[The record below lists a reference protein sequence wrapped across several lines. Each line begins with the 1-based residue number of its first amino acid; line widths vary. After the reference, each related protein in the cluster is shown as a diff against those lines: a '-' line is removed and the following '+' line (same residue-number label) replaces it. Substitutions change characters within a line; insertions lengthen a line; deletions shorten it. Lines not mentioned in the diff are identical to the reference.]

1 MEPKKKQER
10 AIVHLEKDGHHYY
23 YGNLKALTDHWPKD
37 AIGVIYSYL
46 KNLYISEDKPFK
58 NDKSINRREF
68 SLLLLALFF
77 KIISNFV
84 KIAKMKKNFL
94 YLALLT
100 VIVSCG
106 PKGNKPEITDNIFA
120 PEQSE
125 LYSGCSELKG
135 VGDFIIEQTTY
146 TQALRSKIYSG
157 SYIFDN
163 FYNGYWGIA
172 RGEGYVPNGHDKS
185 DWIEKHTPII
195 KQIGTPIG
203 GVKIGQIQL
212 TEFDLAFYNNKLAA
226 IYFKDE
232 KGLLHEHYIKKYGD
246 GRGSYYSYHLDNEP
260 CKNRDKLFST
270 TTIKENRVWENDK
283 VELTYSYD
291 YHFEMGPKVN
301 DKKMIDSFVDDSWYL
316 LASKSLYPK
325 FLEELNKQKVAYDTH
340 KQGEDTESLNQ
351 F

>member
-1 MEPKKKQER
+1 ME
-10 AIVHLEKDGHHYY
+10 
-23 YGNLKALTDHWPKD
+23 KAHFVG
-37 AIGVIYSYL
+37 I
-46 KNLYISEDKPFK
+46 
-58 NDKSINRREF
+58 
-68 SLLLLALFF
+68 LLLFT
-77 KIISNFV
+77 ISCTN
-84 KIAKMKKNFL
+84 ANQP
-94 YLALLT
+94 
-100 VIVSCG
+100 VITNQVFS
-106 PKGNKPEITDNIFA
+106 PEHA
-120 PEQSE
+120 E
-125 LYSGCSELKG
+125 LYSQCSELKG
-135 VGDFIIEQTTY
+135 VGDFVIGQTTY
-146 TQALRSKIYSG
+146 TQVLRSIIYSG
-157 SYIFDN
+157 SYVFDN

-172 RGEGYVPNGHDKS
+172 RGVGYIPNGHDKS
-185 DWIEKHTPII
+185 DWIEKHAPII

-260 CKNRDKLFST
+260 CKNRDNLFST

-283 VELTYSYD
+283 VELTYNYD

-316 LASKSLYPK
+316 IASKSLYPK
-325 FLEELNKQKVAYDTH
+325 FLEELNKQIAAYDKL
-340 KQGEDTESLNQ
+340 KQGEDKESLNQ